1 MGKHTKENA
10 VKLLELTKT
19 RSDGCAP
26 RLSSDQLPEYPDA
39 VAQVYGQKVPPSQP
53 ARRKRGRPR
62 TRPVLA
68 LDPQLVYGQ
77 IVKERAK
84 GRVVRVSKR
93 LVYAE
98 GQTLDQTLP
107 LDDKRFSTSYVE
119 RNNGTIRAT
128 NARFGRKTLCFS
140 KQLQELTFSQLLND
154 AYYNFCRPHK
164 GLRVCVFQGNKKWQL
179 RTPAMAEGLT
189 DHIWTLEELLTFRSS
204 PISFAPT

>member
-10 VKLLELTKT
+10 VRLREMTKR

-39 VAQVYGQKVPPSQP
+39 VAPVYGRMVPPPQP
-53 ARRKRGRPR
+53 AKRKCGRPR
-62 TRPVLA
+62 TRPVRV
-68 LDPQLVYGQ
+68 LDAHLVYGQ
-77 IVKERAK
+77 IVKERAD

-98 GQTLDQTLP
+98 GKTLDQTLP

-140 KQLQELTFSQLLND
+140 KQLQELTSSQLLND
-154 AYYNFCRPHK
+154 AYSNFCRPHK
-164 GLRVCVFQGNKKWQL
+164 GLRVLAFQGNKKWQL

-189 DHIWTLEELLTFRSS
+189 DHIWTLEELLTFRLS
-204 PISFAPT
+204 PLPFAPT